1 MKCEVKA
8 SKGRGVKRAGE
19 GRRLSFG
26 RLFMNRTTTR
36 TSDGRPRRQSRA
48 AEGQR
53 ERHVLV
59 RLAVKT
65 GGGRMHCGYKRAQA
79 IVGDGAFCDGM
90 KD

>member
-1 MKCEVKA
+1 
-8 SKGRGVKRAGE
+8 
-19 GRRLSFG
+19 
-26 RLFMNRTTTR
+26 MNRTTTR
-36 TSDGRPRRQSRA
+36 TSDGRPRNQSRA